1 MIYLKELNKKNVTNS
16 YVSWMNDLEV
26 QQYTEQKYKKHTIND
41 VLKFV
46 EEKKKSKNEFLYGIF
61 LKKNNEHIG
70 NIKLGPINRMHKHAD
85 ISYFIGNK
93 KMWGR
98 GYATKAIKKIIS
110 IAKKKNIKKLQAG
123 CYEINKESIKILL
136 KNKFKL
142 EGILKKQIVFKN
154 KRYDSFLFGLVL

>member
-16 YVSWMNDLEV
+16 YVSWMNDPEV
-26 QQYTEQKYKKHTIND
+26 HQYTEQKHKKHTIND

-70 NIKLGPINRMHKHAD
+70 NIKLGPINTKHKYAD

-110 IAKKKNIKKLQAG
+110 IT
-123 CYEINKESIKILL
+123 
-136 KNKFKL
+136 
-142 EGILKKQIVFKN
+142 
-154 KRYDSFLFGLVL
+154 

>member
-26 QQYTEQKYKKHTIND
+26 HQYTEQKYKKHTIND
-41 VLKFV
+41 VLIFV

-70 NIKLGPINRMHKHAD
+70 NIKLGPINTIHKHAD

-98 GYATKAIKKIIS
+98 GYATKAIKKITS
-110 IAKKKNIKKLQAG
+110 WL
-123 CYEINKESIKILL
+123 S
-136 KNKFKL
+136 
-142 EGILKKQIVFKN
+142 
-154 KRYDSFLFGLVL
+154 